1 MSTRQQSTKSQTQ
14 APAARPAEAEQS
26 RTRLKSAR
34 ADVEARITALQR
46 SHDDLVASAAD
57 APNDDEHDPEGVT
70 VAFERAQIDSLLHE
84 SQRELLEIDDAL
96 TALDAGGY
104 GICRECGDTIPQARL
119 EALPGVAL
127 CMTCAAKRYREA
139 S

>member
-1 MSTRQQSTKSQTQ
+1 MSTSTASHST
-14 APAARPAEAEQS
+14 AARQS
-26 RTRLKSAR
+26 RARLKTAR
-34 ADVEARITALQR
+34 ADVEARIAALQR
-46 SHDDLVASAAD
+46 SHDDLIASAAD

-96 TALDAGGY
+96 SALDTGGY
-104 GICRECGDTIPQARL
+104 GKCRECGDTIPQARL
-119 EALPGVAL
+119 DALPGVAL
-127 CMTCAAKRYREA
+127 CLTCAAKRYREA